1 MLAPPPLPRTL
12 EASVRDIESAKPAI
26 RASAIGDLVRHA
38 RGNDA
43 TRERAI
49 PLLEKALRDDLS
61 PGVRSAAAV
70 ALADLRAHEALASLL
85 VAVEDAEQHVR
96 QMALSALGEI
106 GDPRALARLERAL
119 VDTRPEMRYQAVIA
133 FARVAASHP
142 ENRGDVEKALLKA
155 LDDAD
160 ESVRY
165 IAMRIAE
172 DHALDATTPLRSAAI
187 TKRAKELLDG
197 DDDAMKVVAAIYLA
211 KIADESTVAR
221 AILSRVIRREL
232 KTPEPEDE
240 QAAVEIA
247 GELGMRDA
255 IADLEKRAWGLG
267 RLIGETCAWQAKIA
281 LARLGHERAIRE
293 IVGDLGAWRRET
305 RQAAVVAAGRARI
318 AEARATIAAMAP
330 DTVDPDLVAEAL
342 ARLVEAPPS
351 P

>member
-12 EASVRDIESAKPAI
+12 EAAVRDITSAKPTV
-26 RASAIGDLVRHA
+26 RASAIGDLARHA
-38 RGNDA
+38 QGNDA
-43 TRERAI
+43 TRERAL

-70 ALADLRAHEALASLL
+70 ALADLRAHEVLASLL

-106 GDPRALARLERAL
+106 GDARALARLERAL

-133 FARVAASHP
+133 FSRVAASHP
-142 ENRGDVEKALLKA
+142 ENRADVEKALLKA

-172 DHALDATTPLRSAAI
+172 DHALDAATPLRSDAI
-187 TKRAKELLDG
+187 TKRAETLLDG
-197 DDDAMKVVAAIYLA
+197 EDDAMKVVAAIYLA
-211 KIADESTVAR
+211 KIGDASTAAR
-221 AILSRVIRREL
+221 AVISRVIRREL

-267 RLIGETCAWQAKIA
+267 RFIGDTCAWHAKIA
-281 LARLGHERAIRE
+281 LARLGHDKATRE

-318 AEARATIAAMAP
+318 AEARSAIVAMDP
-330 DTVDPDLVAEAL
+330 GSVDPDLAAEAL
-342 ARLVEAPPS
+342 ARLPPS
-351 P
+351 S